1 MTGWKG
7 ATANTVL
14 KMTVLD
20 FSRIIC
26 ALLAAAALPSFAH
39 AAAPA
44 GDYETLA
51 RGIAADHACGLLNII
66 EHEALQYAVTS
77 LERAGGTQPVE
88 PVTECAGTASAEA
101 VEAARPA
108 ALFVLAVAAVEAAAI
123 STSANPLS
131 AREKELALALNSY
144 LDRVLGA
151 NAPQYID
158 PAQFA
163 SEAAMQE
170 NPANARANVQGV
182 LGDVSFQGAAE
193 GAGYRATV
201 FAQGWIRL
209 TSASSTTVIVGRRAD
224 CRAANESTGT
234 GECYL
239 AIKDGA
245 VVAFFRDD
253 ANNAPPAVRLFVR
266 RPDGAIRNAQGGPVA
281 HSPAWRGNAVGFEGR
296 KTTDMFLGVPLYV
309 FVPAASAALLNQTP
323 NDEAE
328 ISFSANLE
336 TIMQATGVPANL
348 FRLEPA
354 LAEAAK
360 RVR

>member
-1 MTGWKG
+1 MVMRFHF
-7 ATANTVL
+7 ATAMFLGV
-14 KMTVLD
+14 MA
-20 FSRIIC
+20 FH
-26 ALLAAAALPSFAH
+26 PFAH

-51 RGIAADHACGLLNII
+51 RGIAADHACGFLNII

-88 PVTECAGTASAEA
+88 PVTDCGTASAEA

-108 ALFVLAVAAVEAAAI
+108 ALFVLAVAAVEAGVI
-123 STSANPLS
+123 ETSPNPLS
-131 AREKELALALNSY
+131 AREKNLAQALNSY

-151 NAPQYID
+151 DAPQYID
-158 PAQFA
+158 PAQLA
-163 SEAAMQE
+163 AEAAMQE
-170 NPANARANVQGV
+170 NPANARANVLGV

-193 GAGYRATV
+193 GAGYRANV

-209 TSASSTTVIVGRRAD
+209 TSPSSTTVIVGRRAD

-239 AIKDGA
+239 AIRGGA

-253 ANNAPPAVRLFVR
+253 ANNAPPSVRLFVR

-328 ISFSANLE
+328 LAFGANLDA
-336 TIMQATGVPANL
+336 IMQASGAPANL

-354 LAEAAK
+354 LTEAAK

>member
-1 MTGWKG
+1 MGFT
-7 ATANTVL
+7 
-14 KMTVLD
+14 
-20 FSRIIC
+20 RIIG
-26 ALLAAAALPSFAH
+26 ALLAAAALPSFAY

-51 RGIAADHACGLLNII
+51 RGIAADHACGFLNII

-88 PVTECAGTASAEA
+88 PVTECNTASAEA
-101 VEAARPA
+101 VQAARPA
-108 ALFVLAVAAVEAAAI
+108 GLFVLAVAAVEAGAI
-123 STSANPLS
+123 ETSPNPLN
-131 AREKELALALNSY
+131 AREKNLAQALNSY

-151 NAPQYID
+151 DAPQYID
-158 PAQFA
+158 PAQLA
-163 SEAAMQE
+163 AEAALQE
-170 NPANARANVQGV
+170 NPANARANVLGV

-193 GAGYRATV
+193 GAGYMATV

-209 TSASSTTVIVGRRAD
+209 TSPSSSDVIVGRRSD

-239 AIKDGA
+239 AIRSGA

-253 ANNAPPAVRLFVR
+253 ANNAPPVVRLFVR
-266 RPDGAIRNAQGGPVA
+266 RPDGAIRNVQGGPVA
-281 HSPAWRGNAVGFEGR
+281 HTPAWRGNAVGFEGR

-328 ISFSANLE
+328 LAFGANLE
-336 TIMQATGVPANL
+336 AIMQANGVPANL

-354 LAEAAK
+354 LTEFKK